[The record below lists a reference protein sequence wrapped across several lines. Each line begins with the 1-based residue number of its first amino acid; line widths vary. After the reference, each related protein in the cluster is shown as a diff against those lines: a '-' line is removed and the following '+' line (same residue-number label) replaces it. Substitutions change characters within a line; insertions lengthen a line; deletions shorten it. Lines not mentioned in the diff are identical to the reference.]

1 VGVCSPAQ
9 RTGRARVAA
18 LRRRQ
23 QHHVPA
29 PPADHTTGV
38 HIYQQPGGGTQM
50 LLAPSWGRDL
60 NPNGPSESP
69 QLTPPAP

>member
-1 VGVCSPAQ
+1 VGGWVCSPAQ

-29 PPADHTTGV
+29 PPWR
-38 HIYQQPGGGTQM
+38 I
-50 LLAPSWGRDL
+50 
-60 NPNGPSESP
+60 
-69 QLTPPAP
+69 TPPGFIYINNREEAHMRRY